1 MGLPNINDINHKSIK
16 EIKEEII
23 ITKREL
29 LNLNIRQRTQQEIKH
44 HLFKYTKRKLA
55 QLLTLE
61 TKINISQK

>member
-16 EIKEEII
+16 ELKEEII

-29 LNLNIRQRTQQEIKH
+29 LNLNIRQRTQQEIKP
-44 HLFKYTKRKLA
+44 HLFKCTKRKLA

-61 TKINISQK
+61 TKINKSQE